1 MYKRQINELNNM
13 RLQGYKPTYIAKT
26 LGISV
31 NTVKSHIRRHPQIP
45 NTHNCE
51 YCGKPVLQ
59 NEGRKLK
66 RFCSDKCTAIAL
78 IDTLVSKG
86 HLTQKDKAEMYTVIN
101 QKYGFNSC
109 SIFAA

>member
-1 MYKRQINELNNM
+1 MKGETNMYKRQINELNNM

-51 YCGKPVLQ
+51 YCGKAVLQ

-66 RFCSDKCTAIAL
+66 RFCSDKCRISYWNKRRLTENDAKIA
-78 IDTLVSKG
+78 
-86 HLTQKDKAEMYTVIN
+86 
-101 QKYGFNSC
+101 
-109 SIFAA
+109 